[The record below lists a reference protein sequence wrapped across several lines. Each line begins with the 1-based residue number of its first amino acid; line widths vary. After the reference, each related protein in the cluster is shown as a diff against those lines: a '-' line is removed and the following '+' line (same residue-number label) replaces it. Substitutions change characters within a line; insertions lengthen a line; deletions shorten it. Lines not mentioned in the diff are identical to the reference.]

1 MKCWPKLARVKGAQ
15 LCSFEPSVVQIALL
29 KSSRLKVLP
38 QGHCTVG
45 KLRVHGQK
53 R

>member
-1 MKCWPKLARVKGAQ
+1 LARVKGEQ

-29 KSSRLKVLP
+29 KNSRLRVLP
-38 QGHCTVG
+38 LEHCMVG
-45 KLRVHGQK
+45 KLRVHEQK